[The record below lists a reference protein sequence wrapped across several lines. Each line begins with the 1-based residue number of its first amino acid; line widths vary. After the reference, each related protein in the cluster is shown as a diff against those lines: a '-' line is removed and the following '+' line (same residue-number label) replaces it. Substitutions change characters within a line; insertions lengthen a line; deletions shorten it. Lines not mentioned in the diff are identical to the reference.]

1 MANLNDLLIVE
12 MSSSQLSVAQSENKD
27 YILEG
32 IFGEIDSKNKNNRI
46 YTEDEYVPQIQQLQD
61 KIKSSK
67 LLGEL
72 DHPQQFDVSLKNVSH
87 IIEELYYDKENKQ
100 VKGKIR
106 LLDTDAGRQ
115 AKALVDAGVP
125 LQISSRAA
133 GAVESNGKVK
143 IKQLFTYDLVAD
155 PGFANAELKRV
166 NESYGFDNESG
177 LWIYEMNGEGAEA
190 PEVAQEIT
198 ETNIETNNNKNM
210 AEFVKAE
217 DFHKYSEYLANEIK
231 GIKESIGAT
240 SEDNTLE
247 NVKSHNDHI
256 VERVNT
262 LSEYVE
268 YLAGKLDESI
278 QYSEHVAEKADQ
290 GISYSESIAEKLDQ
304 GIQYSEHLAEA
315 VGKVKDF
322 ANYLA
327 EQHNEGTE
335 TSKNLLSY
343 VEYLKENLQSV
354 SEYAEYIATQI
365 NENLVTEEEVEETE
379 EVAEEEVEETEATE
393 EGAHEE
399 GEVEETEEV
408 AEEDEAGEGAEEVVE
423 DDEVEEPGAEKEEA
437 EGGEEAGDNSKE
449 GDVEPGDS
457 GEPAEELEDE
467 TVKSD
472 AEVEDKVED
481 ESDELE
487 DELVDGEEGAKEVA
501 DEVDETEEVEET
513 EEVAEEDEAGE
524 GAEEVVEDEVS
535 EEEAD
540 ENAAAALAAIELADK
555 LKDEETDE
563 SEEVAEEDEVEEG
576 NAFGAARAEAIAKGE
591 DKFKVGEEEYDVE
604 GVDADDKENAEEY
617 AEEEGI
623 KTENEEVTEE
633 DEAGEGAEEVVDE
646 EEHEEVEEST
656 LDTYKK
662 EISSKLDALVEA
674 AQAKENENPSFFK
687 IVSGSTQEKY
697 NALNEDAKTEVRQ
710 RVAKRGFMTEGE
722 INAIVESAEAVV
734 EARTAEPFFITAAPA
749 EYKEKFEALTEAKQN
764 QIKAQAKYHTL
775 KTEYQVRNFWETRD
789 LREVK
794 VDLEKLAAVNESAVA
809 EKKNEPLYDVSNY
822 AESLK
827 KRFKK

>member
-1 MANLNDLLIVE
+1 MATKNDLLIVE
-12 MSSSQLSVAQSENKD
+12 MSSSQLSVAQSENKE

-87 IIEELYYDKENKQ
+87 IIEELYYDKDNKH

-198 ETNIETNNNKNM
+198 ETNKENINNKNM

-217 DFHKYSEYLANEIK
+217 DFQKYSEYLAGEIK
-231 GIKESIGAT
+231 SLKESIGAQ
-240 SEDNTLE
+240 SEDNTSEDL
-247 NVKSHNDHI
+247 KSHNDHI

-268 YLAGKLDESI
+268 YVAGKLDESI
-278 QYSEHVAEKADQ
+278 QYTEHVAEKADQ
-290 GISYSESIAEKLDQ
+290 GISYSEHVAEKLDQ

-315 VGKVKDF
+315 LGKVKDF
-322 ANYLA
+322 TNYLA
-327 EQHNEGTE
+327 EAHNEGTE
-335 TSKNLLSY
+335 TSKNVLEY
-343 VEYLKENLQSV
+343 IDYLKENIQNV
-354 SEYAEYIATQI
+354 SEYAEYIANSI
-365 NENLVTEEEVEETE
+365 NENMVTEEEVEGEEAGEPAEELEDETVAADAQIEDETE
-379 EVAEEEVEETEATE
+379 EAEKGESGPETD
-393 EGAHEE
+393 G
-399 GEVEETEEV
+399 GEDGTKEV

-423 DDEVEEPGAEKEEA
+423 EEGEEVAEEEAEEVAEEEAEEVAEAEEGEDGQDEVEEPGQEKEDA
-437 EGGEEAGDNSKE
+437 EGDIEEIGDNDEEGDVDPAGEEAG
-449 GDVEPGDS
+449 
-457 GEPAEELEDE
+457 EPAEDLEDE

-472 AEVEDKVED
+472 AEVED
-481 ESDELE
+481 
-487 DELVDGEEGAKEVA
+487 
-501 DEVDETEEVEET
+501 ETEE
-513 EEVAEEDEAGE
+513 AEAGE
-524 GAEEVVEDEVS
+524 S
-535 EEEAD
+535 EEEA
-540 ENAAAALAAIELADK
+540 E
-555 LKDEETDE
+555 
-563 SEEVAEEDEVEEG
+563 
-576 NAFGAARAEAIAKGE
+576 GE
-591 DKFKVGEEEYDVE
+591 D
-604 GVDADDKENAEEY
+604 
-617 AEEEGI
+617 
-623 KTENEEVTEE
+623 
-633 DEAGEGAEEVVDE
+633 GAHDPL
-646 EEHEEVEEST
+646 ES
-656 LDTYKK
+656 YKK

-674 AQAKENENPSFFK
+674 AQVKENENPSFLNV
-687 IVSGSTQEKY
+687 VSSSTQDKY
-697 NALNEDAKTEVRQ
+697 NALNEDAKTEVRG
-710 RVAKRGFMTEGE
+710 RVAKRAFMNESQIT
-722 INAIVESAEAVV
+722 AIIENAEAVV
-734 EARTAEPFFITAAPA
+734 ESRNSEPFFISAMPT

-764 QIKAQAKYHTL
+764 QIKAQANYHTL

-794 VDLEKLAAVNESAVA
+794 VDLEKLAPVNESAA
-809 EKKNEPLYDVSNY
+809 TEKKDEPLYDVSNY

>member
-1 MANLNDLLIVE
+1 MAKVNDLLIVE
-12 MSSSQLSVAQSENKD
+12 MSSSQLSVASKDNKE

-32 IFGEIDSKNKNNRI
+32 IFGEIDTKNKNNRI
-46 YTEDEYVPQIQQLQD
+46 YTEDEYVPQIQALQD

-87 IIEELYYDKENKQ
+87 IIEELFYDKDSKH

-177 LWIYEMNGEGAEA
+177 LWIYEMNAEA
-190 PEVAQEIT
+190 PEVKEEIT
-198 ETNIETNNNKNM
+198 TTNTNTEIKEKNM

-231 GIKESIGAT
+231 GIKESIGAQ

-256 VERVNT
+256 VESVNT

-278 QYSEHVAEKADQ
+278 QYSEHIAEKADQ
-290 GISYSESIAEKLDQ
+290 GISYSEKIAEKVDQ

-315 VGKVKDF
+315 VNKVKDF
-322 ANYLA
+322 ANYIA
-327 EQHNEGTE
+327 ESHNEGVSTHE
-335 TSKNLLSY
+335 SLLSY
-343 VEYLKENLQSV
+343 VEYLKENLQNV

-365 NENLVTEEEVEETE
+365 NENLVTEEESE
-379 EVAEEEVEETEATE
+379 EVAEEES
-393 EGAHEE
+393 
-399 GEVEETEEV
+399 EEV

-423 DDEVEEPGAEKEEA
+423 DEVTEEESEEVAETEETNEEESEEVAEEDVTEEDEAGEVAEEESDEMEEGNAFGAARAEAIAKGEDKFKVGDEEFDVEGVDADDKENAEEYAEEEGITTEEDEAGEGAEEIVEDDAVEEPGQEKEEA

-472 AEVEDKVED
+472 AEVED
-481 ESDELE
+481 
-487 DELVDGEEGAKEVA
+487 
-501 DEVDETEEVEET
+501 ETEE
-513 EEVAEEDEAGE
+513 AEPGE
-524 GAEEVVEDEVS
+524 S
-535 EEEAD
+535 EEEA
-540 ENAAAALAAIELADK
+540 E
-555 LKDEETDE
+555 
-563 SEEVAEEDEVEEG
+563 
-576 NAFGAARAEAIAKGE
+576 GE
-591 DKFKVGEEEYDVE
+591 D
-604 GVDADDKENAEEY
+604 
-617 AEEEGI
+617 
-623 KTENEEVTEE
+623 
-633 DEAGEGAEEVVDE
+633 GAHDPL
-646 EEHEEVEEST
+646 ES
-656 LDTYKK
+656 YKK
-662 EISSKLDALVEA
+662 EISSKLDALVES
-674 AQAKENENPSFFK
+674 AQIKENENPSFLN
-687 IVSGSTQEKY
+687 IVSSSTNEAY
-697 NALNEDAKTEVRQ
+697 NSLNEDAKTEVRN
-710 RVAKRGFMTEGE
+710 RVSKRAFMNESQ
-722 INAIVESAEAVV
+722 IRAIIENAEAVV
-734 EARTAEPFFITAAPA
+734 EAKNSEPFFITAIPA
-749 EYKEKFEALTEAKQN
+749 EYKEKFESLTEAKQN
-764 QIKAQAKYHTL
+764 QIKAQANYHTL
-775 KTEYQVRNFWETRD
+775 NTEYQVRNFWETRD

-794 VDLEKLAAVNESAVA
+794 VDLEKLAAVNESVA
-809 EKKNEPLYDVSNY
+809 TEKKNEPLYDVSNY